1 MTHCCVAEYDSPSHV
16 YKASSSS
23 SVELRELSPSCD
35 SHYLCPLSVSPICVY
50 LCPHL
55 CHPHLCFPPLIHLL
69 SPLFD
74 NIPTSAS
81 PTSPRLSPHSHHHQL
96 PYLSLS
102 TTTDSPR
109 PLVVRCPD
117 L

>member
-23 SVELRELSPSCD
+23 PVELRELSLSCD

-55 CHPHLCFPPLIHLL
+55 CYPHLCFPPLIHLL

-74 NIPTSAS
+74 NMHIGDLANIMYAF
-81 PTSPRLSPHSHHHQL
+81 HGNKC
-96 PYLSLS
+96 
-102 TTTDSPR
+102 
-109 PLVVRCPD
+109 LVRNI
-117 L
+117 